1 MMGAEAA
8 TAATALL
15 AEALGVPPAQIPPTA
30 TIGALP
36 GWDSLGHLRLI
47 LSLEERLGRLLS
59 SDEVLS
65 LTSVANIARVLTHA

>member
-1 MMGAEAA
+1 MIAADAE
-8 TAATALL
+8 ATALL
-15 AEALGVPPAQIPPTA
+15 AEALGLPPQQIPPTA

-59 SDEVLS
+59 PDEVLT
-65 LTSVANIARVLTHA
+65 LTSIANIARVLTHA